1 MLWMEDK
8 MRHFIILSLL
18 IVFCFSLPTQA
29 TTVYLDKECHFL
41 AGFGIA
47 AVCKNQLHMEWYQT
61 LLVVSVAAY
70 TKEHY
75 NTTMGGIYDGEDF
88 SATVCGGICYL
99 LIPEIRW

>member
-1 MLWMEDK
+1 MLRMEDK

-29 TTVYLDKECHFL
+29 ITVYLDKECHFL

-47 AVCKNQLHMEWYQT
+47 AVCKNQFHMGWYQS
-61 LLVVSVAAY
+61 LLVAGVIGYA
-70 TKEHY
+70 KECY
-75 NTTMGGIYDGEDF
+75 DTSSGGIYDGEDF
-88 SATVCGGICYL
+88 SATVCGAICYL